1 MPRWLAFTGLTMLL
15 WGGWGVLGKPLSAE
29 LPSWQVQVMST
40 AGLLPVIVALFLSP
54 QLRRGAHRKRG
65 CALAFAAGL
74 IGSLGNVAYYQTL
87 VLGGK
92 ASAVIPLTAL
102 YPLVTIIL
110 ALIFLR
116 ERLNVVQGA
125 GIGLSLAAL
134 WCFNVGSGAPWLS
147 PWLAVALV
155 PIALWGGSAL
165 LQKLATLHASAEL
178 ATLAFLLGFVP
189 VAVGAPLVQPMVWR
203 LPGTTWL
210 LLISLGLCFGLGN
223 LTLIFAYGTGGHASI
238 VTPLAS
244 LYSVVTIP
252 LAMLLLGERVTR
264 REALGIGLALIAVV
278 ALGWEA
284 PPSPASPAPDG
295 PDRRD
300 GNL

>member
-1 MPRWLAFTGLTMLL
+1 MPRWLAFTVLTMLL

-29 LPSWQVQVMST
+29 LSSWQLQVTST
-40 AGLLPVIVALFLSP
+40 AGLLPVIGGLFLSP
-54 QLRRGAHRKRG
+54 RLRGGAHRKLG
-65 CALAFAAGL
+65 CLQAFAAGL

-87 VLGGK
+87 ALGGK
-92 ASAVIPLTAL
+92 ASSVVPLTAL
-102 YPLVTIIL
+102 YPVVTIIL
-110 ALIFLR
+110 ALILLR

-134 WCFNVGSGAPWLS
+134 WCFNVGSPATLLS

-189 VAVGAPLVQPMVWR
+189 VAVGTPLVQPMTWA
-203 LPGTTWL
+203 LPAKTWL

-223 LTLIFAYGTGGHASI
+223 LTLILAYGTGGHASI

-264 REALGIGLALIAVV
+264 GEALGIGLALIAVV
-278 ALGWEA
+278 ALGWQA

-295 PDRRD
+295 QDVRE